1 MHEQIKGHYRD
12 MWLLQTETSAV
23 SEYANM
29 TGHYPL
35 WDKVKFIDQDPHWY
49 SRRVKEAIHI
59 RRKSGAQ
66 IVI

>member
-29 TGHYPL
+29 TGHYPRTRL
-35 WDKVKFIDQDPHWY
+35 SLLTKTLTGTLVELKRLFT
-49 SRRVKEAIHI
+49 
-59 RRKSGAQ
+59 
-66 IVI
+66 